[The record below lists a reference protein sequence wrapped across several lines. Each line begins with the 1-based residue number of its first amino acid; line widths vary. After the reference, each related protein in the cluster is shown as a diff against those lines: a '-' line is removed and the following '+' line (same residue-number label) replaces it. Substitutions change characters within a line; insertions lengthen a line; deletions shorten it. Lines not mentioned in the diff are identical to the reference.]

1 MKTRF
6 LFLFFLISNAICI
19 AQDERYPVVDKQNV
33 PYNYVVS
40 APKSKIQLSLAVD
53 AFTKSL
59 RPFNK
64 LPNDSLGTIVFLE
77 NAQNAFVSV
86 RLRKD
91 SLPYYR
97 YTVIENDQKIIIK
110 DAVPQKVHMVWIE
123 GSDFPGHLTMDLGI
137 GNITNKKTTIK
148 IYRLPDNK
156 TVTTL
161 ILYNKKLQDAQLIDA
176 NAITFHS
183 TKDLFIRTF
192 KKLVNN
198 SKILIDEE
206 TRYVRFSIA
215 ETDLNHVYT
224 VYTVRT
230 SPEGDHLD
238 FASSQVSW
246 QYDSLSKNPY
256 CLLPAYNFHK
266 PGTYQI
272 HIQPQLDEQLNI
284 SEIYKGKPQLTFEV
298 LKGPR
303 LYKTKDIVI
312 YVVVFLIAIS
322 LVVSLVIF
330 IIRKRHLY
338 KLRKVE
344 KVTEATKA
352 QLDQILSRLNPHFVY
367 NSLSGIQNLINSNE
381 VENANSYLSKF
392 ARLTRNVLNEK
403 EVISIEDERNLL
415 EDYLAMEALRFK
427 FSYEIRSQNFET
439 LKSVEVPTM
448 LLQPFV
454 ENACKHA
461 MSKLREKGV
470 LVIDI
475 ASEVKDLLFIIT
487 DNGTGFDANIK
498 HEGLGLLLCEKRI
511 ALLNKIYK
519 ECPLVLD
526 ISSAP
531 TGTKI
536 TLTLKNWL

>member
-1 MKTRF
+1 MLLK
-6 LFLFFLISNAICI
+6 
-19 AQDERYPVVDKQNV
+19 
-33 PYNYVVS
+33 
-40 APKSKIQLSLAVD
+40 
-53 AFTKSL
+53 
-59 RPFNK
+59 
-64 LPNDSLGTIVFLE
+64 
-77 NAQNAFVSV
+77 
-86 RLRKD
+86 KD

-97 YTVIENDQKIIIK
+97 YTVVENDKEVIIQ
-110 DAVPQKVHMVWIE
+110 DAVPKKVHFVWNE
-123 GSDFPGHLTMDLGI
+123 RSDNPGYLTMDLGI
-137 GNITNKKTTIK
+137 RNITNKKITIT

-156 TVTTL
+156 AVTTL
-161 ILYNKKLQDAQLIDA
+161 IIYNKKLQDAQLIDA
-176 NAITFHS
+176 NAITFRS
-183 TKDLFIRTF
+183 TKGLFIRTF

-206 TRYVRFSIA
+206 TRYVRFRIA

-224 VYTVRT
+224 IYTVRT

-238 FASSQVSW
+238 FASSQVIW

-303 LYKTKDIVI
+303 LYKAKDIVI

-352 QLDQILSRLNPHFVY
+352 QLDQIRSRLNPHFVY

-392 ARLTRNVLNEK
+392 ARLTRNVLNER

-427 FSYEIRSQNFET
+427 FSYEIRSRNFEA
-439 LKSVEVPTM
+439 LKSVEIPTM

-454 ENACKHA
+454 ENSCKHA

-470 LVIDI
+470 LIIDI
-475 ASEVKDLLFIIT
+475 ASEAKDLIFIIT

-511 ALLNKIYK
+511 ALLNKIYR

>member
-1 MKTRF
+1 MIIRI
-6 LFLFFLISNAICI
+6 LFLFFFLIGTDCI
-19 AQDERYPVVDKQNV
+19 AQDEQYPIVDKQNV
-33 PYNYVVS
+33 PLNYVVS
-40 APKSKIQLSLAVD
+40 ARKSKIQIFLSVD
-53 AFTKSL
+53 AFTKSIK
-59 RPFNK
+59 PFNK
-64 LPNDSLGTIVFLE
+64 LPNDSLGTIVFLQ
-77 NAQNAFVSV
+77 NAQSAFVS
-86 RLRKD
+86 LLLKKD

-97 YTVIENDQKIIIK
+97 YTVVENDKEVIIK
-110 DAVPQKVHMVWIE
+110 DAVPKKVHFVWNE
-123 GSDFPGHLTMDLGI
+123 RSDNPGYLTMDLGI
-137 GNITNKKTTIK
+137 RNITNKKITIT

-156 TVTTL
+156 AVTTL
-161 ILYNKKLQDAQLIDA
+161 IIYNKKLQDAQLIDA
-176 NAITFHS
+176 NAITFNS
-183 TKDLFIRTF
+183 TKGLFIRTF

-198 SKILIDEE
+198 SKVLIDEE
-206 TRYVRFSIA
+206 TRYVRFHIA

-224 VYTVRT
+224 IYTVRT

-238 FASSQVSW
+238 FASSKVSW

-303 LYKTKDIVI
+303 LYKAKDIVI

-352 QLDQILSRLNPHFVY
+352 QLDQIRSRLNPHFVY

-403 EVISIEDERNLL
+403 EVISIEDERDLL

-427 FSYEIRSQNFET
+427 FSYEIRSRNFEA
-439 LKSVEVPTM
+439 LKSVEIPTM

-454 ENACKHA
+454 ENSCKYA
-461 MSKLREKGV
+461 MSKLRGKGV
-470 LVIDI
+470 LIIDI
-475 ASEVKDLLFIIT
+475 ASEAKDLIFIIT

-511 ALLNKIYK
+511 ALLNKIYR